1 MSSIILSFTW
11 VHIADKKQPE
21 NASNAILS
29 RGFSSEN
36 HVLGAKLRIKPGLE
50 KQILIPDKP
59 EKPGIWIT
67 V

>member
-1 MSSIILSFTW
+1 MPTSYTQYYLMSSIILSFTW

-36 HVLGAKLRIKPGLE
+36 HVLGAKLRTNSSDL
-50 KQILIPDKP
+50 LNN
-59 EKPGIWIT
+59 
-67 V
+67 VL